1 MKSFRF
7 PLEAVLEARRAQE
20 TEARQQLSSALEKQ
34 REAAARSAEAARAL
48 DLLLQTSATASHG
61 RFSVADRERSAGI
74 RQAQERI
81 CAELRVAVQECV
93 RLVEEKRAV
102 TVEARRNREL
112 LERLKSTRH
121 DAWQKEAAQAE
132 QHQFDEFAMTSRY
145 QASQQAPVLC

>member
-1 MKSFRF
+1 MKPFRF
-7 PLEAVLEARRAQE
+7 PLEVVLEARRAQE

-48 DLLLQTSATASHG
+48 DLFLQTIAAASEG
-61 RFSVADRERSAGI
+61 RFSVADRERSAAL

-81 CAELRVAVQECV
+81 CAELRVAAQECA
-93 RLVEEKRAV
+93 RLVDERRAA
-102 TVEARRNREL
+102 TIEARRNREL
-112 LERLKSTRH
+112 LERLKSARH
-121 DAWQKEAAQAE
+121 DAWRKEAAQAE